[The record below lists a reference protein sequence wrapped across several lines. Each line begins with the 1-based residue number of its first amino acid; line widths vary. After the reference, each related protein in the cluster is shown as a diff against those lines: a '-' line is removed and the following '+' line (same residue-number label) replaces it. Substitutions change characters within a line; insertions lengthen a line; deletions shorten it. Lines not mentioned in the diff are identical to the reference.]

1 MTNREIK
8 RAAELVG
15 VDRLEEESLEDYIE
29 RIFYKIDGMDNSQWD
44 ELPLWLKADYN
55 NSGVPLVVKTKKYK
69 KEYSSEEKPE
79 SKFTSIWQ
87 WRAKKLRTCR
97 ATIPTLC
104 HKCSKIHPNREA
116 AINCCPDPVV
126 VDNKVKPLLE
136 SIMVK
141 WVRGGYLENYL

>member
-79 SKFTSIWQ
+79 SKFTS
-87 WRAKKLRTCR
+87 L
-97 ATIPTLC
+97 PTLC